1 MARKCKCHIT
11 GEIGTTDTFV
21 KIGNY
26 YYKNQTVYDA
36 DQKEKQSYK
45 RLVEYI
51 SYEFLGYG
59 DGQPF
64 PSSLPKLLKRFE
76 YYDNDVILE
85 AFKECAKD
93 IHYWLDNKQFTSEYG
108 KLSYMFKIVEGS
120 IADINKR
127 VLLRQKQERET
138 KRVTVESDDLSSIG
152 TKKRGKDI
160 SHFLDDDDL

>member
-26 YYKNQTVYDA
+26 YYKSQAVYDA
-36 DQKEKQSYK
+36 DQKIKQSYK
-45 RLVEYI
+45 QLVEYI
-51 SYEFLGYG
+51 CYEFLGYG

-64 PSSLPKLLKRFE
+64 PSSLPKFIKKLD
-76 YYDNDVILE
+76 YYDNEVILE
-85 AFKECAKD
+85 AFKECAND
-93 IHYWLDNKQFTSEYG
+93 IHYWLRNKEFSGEYG
-108 KLSYMFKIVEGS
+108 KLSYMFKIVEGR

-138 KRVTVESDDLSSIG
+138 KRVTVESEDLTELG

-160 SHFLDDDDL
+160 SHFLDEDDL